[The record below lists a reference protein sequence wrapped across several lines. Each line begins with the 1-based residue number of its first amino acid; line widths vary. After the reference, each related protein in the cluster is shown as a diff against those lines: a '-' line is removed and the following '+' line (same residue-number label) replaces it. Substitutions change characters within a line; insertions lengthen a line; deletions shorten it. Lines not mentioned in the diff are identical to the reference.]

1 MTRAPLFLLLAL
13 PIALAGC
20 SDNSQTALIP
30 AGLEAD
36 RIASFSWILFAFG
49 AAVFLIVV
57 AAMLAAIVGPAN
69 SRRVLATRRAI
80 LVLGLAFPVVTLLAL
95 LIFSTFHSS
104 GLLAIPD
111 DPRRLV
117 VKVTGEQWWWRV
129 AYATGDGQTI
139 ESANEIHIPVGQP
152 VVFELNAADVIH
164 SFWVPSLGGKI
175 DMIPGRT
182 NRLRLTAERAG
193 VYRGQCAEY
202 CGGPHALMALSVVAA
217 QPDEYAAWLDRQK
230 LPPAAPSGQDERD
243 GAALF
248 AAAGCNACH
257 TIDGTPAKGTI
268 GPNLSHIG
276 SRRSIG
282 IEQNLMSHAN
292 IVRFL
297 ADGQTI
303 KPHNRMP
310 EFKLLSARE
319 RDAIA
324 SYLLSLR

>member
-104 GLLAIPD
+104 GLLAI
-111 DPRRLV
+111 
-117 VKVTGEQWWWRV
+117 